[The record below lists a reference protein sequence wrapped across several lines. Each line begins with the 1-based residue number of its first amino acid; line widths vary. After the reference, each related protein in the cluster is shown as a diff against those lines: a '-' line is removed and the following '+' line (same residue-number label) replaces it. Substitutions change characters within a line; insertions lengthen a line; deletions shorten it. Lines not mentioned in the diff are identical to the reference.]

1 MHQALHIFKKDFRCF
16 RYEISLLLAVTVA
29 FVVLQVQRRHAL
41 PYGASASGSAEMLM
55 VFIAVVL
62 IGRLVLAE
70 AIPGHQ
76 QFWITRPYRWK
87 SLLGAKLLFIAV
99 FVTLP
104 ILLAQLSI
112 VMLDG
117 FPLGASLPG
126 LLWSQ
131 VLLFMFVALPVAAIA
146 AVSRNLGTFLFA
158 ASLLLAISSFTQ
170 SQRLGVEWVL
180 DSLALLLLIA
190 IAAVVLYF
198 QYRRRRTTLSRW
210 FGLAGIVLGGFAILS
225 LPWPFALAVQSRLSR
240 QPSLGDAM
248 QVAFGQRPTT
258 SDLPNHQEPEGS
270 LYIPVTVL
278 GNPVGAEVHI
288 DALAIS
294 LRDASGRTTTAR
306 PVDCGEVTQHSEPP
320 GLVLRAV
327 CRPGSEFV
335 KRHSGELVTLR
346 GSVYLTLFGNAKSTA
361 IPLTDEPTNVS
372 NGLQCYTDQV
382 SAEWDVFCR
391 LAFRWPSRLLYAQL
405 GSTSAN
411 SFKESVSYS
420 PFPADLGLNPI
431 ETRWAS
437 AYAYGPP
444 PSVRDVTIVAEE
456 PLAHLRRDFEASGI
470 RLSDFVVPPT
480 RYNAP
485 PQPAAIQ

>member
-16 RYEISLLLAVTVA
+16 RYEISLLLAVIVA
-29 FVVLQVQRRHAL
+29 FVLLQVQRRHAL

-55 VFIAVVL
+55 VLIAVVL

-70 AIPGHQ
+70 AIPGQ
-76 QFWITRPYRWK
+76 EQFWITRPYRWK

-99 FVTLP
+99 CVTLP
-104 ILLAQLSI
+104 ILLAQLCI

-126 LLWSQ
+126 LLWSG
-131 VLLFMFVALPVAAIA
+131 VLLFVFVALPVAAIA
-146 AVSRNLGTFLFA
+146 AVSRNLATFLFA
-158 ASLLLAISSFTQ
+158 ALILFAISSFTQ
-170 SQRLGVEWVL
+170 SRRLGVEWVL
-180 DSLALLLLIA
+180 DSLALLLLLA
-190 IAAVVLYF
+190 IAAMVLYF

-210 FGLAGIVLGGFAILS
+210 FGLAGAVLGGFAILS
-225 LPWPFALAVQSRLSR
+225 LPWQFALALQSRLSQ
-240 QPSLGDAM
+240 QPSLGDTI
-248 QVAFGQRPTT
+248 QVAFGQRPTP
-258 SDLPNHQEPEGS
+258 SDLPNHQEPEGA

-278 GNPVGAEVHI
+278 GSPGGTEVHI
-288 DALAIS
+288 DALSIS
-294 LRDASGRTTTAR
+294 LRDAAGH
-306 PVDCGEVTQHSEPP
+306 VDCGEVTQHSEPA

-327 CRPGSEFV
+327 CRADSDFV
-335 KRHSGELVTLR
+335 KRNRGKLVTIR
-346 GSVYLTLFGNAKSTA
+346 GSVYLTLFGNAKSTV
-361 IPLTDEPTNVS
+361 IPITDEPTNAS
-372 NGLQCYTDQV
+372 AGLQCYTDQV

-391 LAFRWPSRLLYAQL
+391 SAFRWPSRLLYAKL

-444 PSVRDVTIVAEE
+444 PTVRDVTIVAEE
-456 PLAHLRRDFEASGI
+456 PMAHLRRDFEAPGV
-470 RLSDFVVPPT
+470 RLSDFVVPPA
-480 RYNAP
+480 RYGTP
-485 PQPAAIQ
+485 PLPSANQ